1 MDNKQPY
8 RITINLDEDTQP
20 MLDEMRWMDKMNVSE
35 FVRWLI
41 TEEWARRASAPITE
55 HEAN

>member
-8 RITINLDEDTQP
+8 RITINLDETTLR
-20 MLDEMRWMDKMNVSE
+20 MFEEMRWMDKKNASE
-35 FVRWLI
+35 FARWLI
-41 TEEWARRASAPITE
+41 TDEWARRASAPITE